1 MLGAGGT
8 DRRGRAAR
16 IVIVA
21 AIAGVAAAMVAPA
34 HAQAPAPS
42 AAEVAAIQ
50 AREARNADA
59 RTLASLERF
68 RAALVARFG
77 ADPRIVMLAF
87 DEQEGSALVARAG
100 AAPEYVIRQGDAW
113 ISTANRRLAPWAPP
127 ELANANAF
135 PLSSLHAA
143 PIRAWLDG
151 WRKTPGRANDFV
163 TDYQVGYDPAAGRVL
178 VRARIGSMTSFGITQ
193 HSFDPASGQAVV
205 VAAAAPPARPKAPP
219 VKSTDSR
226 RDVAAALAALRREV
240 PTARLASMRIERRGI
255 EFTLADRTT
264 WTFDGTHMLVAG
276 RRYEGSFHCDR
287 GWMESEVDWT
297 KLASLPRNGVL
308 AAGLDDEDEAHA
320 RFRIDRPSDCGP
332 LAIEVTY
339 TNYQIPQP
347 WVRFDPQGAF
357 LRHSR

>member
-1 MLGAGGT
+1 MLNAGTTIGH
-8 DRRGRAAR
+8 GHAAR
-16 IVIVA
+16 S
-21 AIAGVAAAMVAPA
+21 AIASALAGLAFAAVVA

-59 RTLASLERF
+59 RSLASLERF

-77 ADPRIVMLAF
+77 ADPRIVMFAF

-113 ISTANRRLAPWAPP
+113 IATANRRLAPWASP
-127 ELANANAF
+127 EVANANAF
-135 PLSSLHAA
+135 PLSSVRAA
-143 PIRAWLDG
+143 SIRAWIDG
-151 WRKTPGRANDFV
+151 WRKAPGRANDFV
-163 TDYQVGYDPAAGRVL
+163 THYQVGYDPAAGRVL
-178 VRARIGSMTSFGITQ
+178 VRAQVGSMTAFGLSQ
-193 HSFDPASGQAVV
+193 HAFDPADGQPVV
-205 VAAAAPPARPKAPP
+205 IAAASPPARPKVPP

-255 EFTLADRTT
+255 EFTLVDRAT
-264 WTFDGTHMLVAG
+264 WTFDGTQVLVAS

-320 RFRIDRPSDCGP
+320 RFRIDRPGDCGP

-339 TNYQIPQP
+339 TNYQVPQP